1 MSKMNEKGMVFANE
15 EQKMAVLQ
23 KMEKRMQRSKL
34 GFLISGVS
42 SIFGII
48 SWVCMFKMNAT
59 LYGIS
64 FLVAVIG
71 AVVSYV
77 VTGGVGHAIKCAA
90 KIGKWGWIIM
100 PFPMD
105 ILTGLCSMFIALTG
119 FMTVPFIFVAM
130 GYKETKEK
138 YEMLCVYGSDLYRE

>member
-23 KMEKRMQRSKL
+23 KMERRMQRSKL

-77 VTGGVGHAIKCAA
+77 VTG
-90 KIGKWGWIIM
+90 
-100 PFPMD
+100 
-105 ILTGLCSMFIALTG
+105 

-138 YEMLCVYGSDLYRE
+138 YEILSTY